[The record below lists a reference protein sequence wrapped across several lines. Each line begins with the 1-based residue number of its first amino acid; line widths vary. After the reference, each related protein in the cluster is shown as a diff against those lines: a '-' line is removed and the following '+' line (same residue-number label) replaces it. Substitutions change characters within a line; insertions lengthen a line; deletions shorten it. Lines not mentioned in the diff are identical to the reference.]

1 MKMTTKHRINA
12 LAVALAAFAMACA
25 DPASPNSTVIQTA
38 GPLATVT
45 DQIAGYP
52 TGMTAG
58 EVRLCKSVP
67 TGDPAGVTFTFQ
79 VTVTSVL
86 PAPGAISNNQVQ
98 IIGVPGSSVCTDV
111 HLSTKNGS
119 GLDKVV
125 IVESAPAAN
134 WALTGINTVRID
146 DGPGYTP
153 PVPGDVVV
161 ENVGTRTS
169 EVYIN
174 NDMGRIITFINDFTP
189 PATGCTYTK
198 GWYRNNGSSTVIAV
212 DGRTIA
218 EAQAIFNAT
227 PGQPGAVTFGGNNT
241 LLNLYQQFLA
251 ALNNLG
257 GDANEDLG
265 PAAVDAAIDAV
276 QAGTGGT
283 GFAITTT
290 LTQTQMS
297 ALIET
302 LSDFNEGTFA
312 GWPHCD
318 D

>member
-1 MKMTTKHRINA
+1 MTTKNQWSSRA
-12 LAVALAAFAMACA
+12 LAVAAAFMVSACA
-25 DPASPNSTVIQTA
+25 DPTTASIRPLEST
-38 GPLATVT
+38 PLKAVGDAVDNVLRVEVLKVCKVWVGQAATDVNATLSNAAFANHLASFSIPASTGQCRSVAEDLGADAEHDHSVT
-45 DQIAGYP
+45 EAAQA
-52 TGMTAG
+52 
-58 EVRLCKSVP
+58 V
-67 TGDPAGVTFTFQ
+67 GVTT
-79 VTVTSVL
+79 TWT
-86 PAPGAISNNQVQ
+86 IDSNDNADDA
-98 IIGVPGSSVCTDV
+98 S
-111 HLSTKNGS
+111 GS
-119 GLDKVV
+119 GLVSGNV
-125 IVESAPAAN
+125 TMGGFAAP
-134 WALTGINTVRID
+134 G
-146 DGPGYTP
+146 TP
-153 PVPGDVVV
+153 RGAV
-161 ENVGTRTS
+161 
-169 EVYIN
+169 
-174 NDMGRIITFINDFTP
+174 ITFTNTFTP
-189 PATGCTYTK
+189 PPSTGCTYTK

-212 DGRTIA
+212 DGRSIA

-227 PGQPGAVTFGGNNT
+227 PGQPGSVTFGGNNT